1 MLRITEDGTKVVS
14 ISCGEDVDEEL
25 EESKCDLEAQEQEP
39 RLHNGFNL
47 QINLAG
53 FGLSIIDNQPKELL
67 YISIHRI
74 QMRISTEVL
83 KDQIHN
89 QEQRND

>member
-14 ISCGEDVDEEL
+14 ISCGEDVVEEL
-25 EESKCDLEAQEQEP
+25 EESKSDLEAQEQEP
-39 RLHNGFNL
+39 RLRNGFNL